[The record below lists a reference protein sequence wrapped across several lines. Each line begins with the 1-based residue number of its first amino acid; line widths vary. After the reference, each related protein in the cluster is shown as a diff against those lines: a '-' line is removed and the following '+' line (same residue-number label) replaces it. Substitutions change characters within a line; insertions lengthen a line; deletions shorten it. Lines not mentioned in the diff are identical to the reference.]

1 MMIIAPNNQVV
12 LGASNLTMLYFFFK
26 DMTKGY
32 F

>member
-12 LGASNLTMLYFFFK
+12 LGASNLTMLYFFK